1 MDGRTLRLALIL
13 ISLTSLA
20 AGLAFSV
27 WGSAETAHLIWSAGA
42 VPVVVALGVA
52 IIRDL
57 VAGRMGVDA
66 VALVSM
72 AAALV
77 LGESLAAVVV
87 AVMYAGGSV
96 LEDFAVGRAER
107 NLQLMV
113 DRAPRFAN
121 RIAGDAIETVAIESV
136 SLGDRLLVRAGEVI
150 PVDGMIASAAASLD
164 ESALTGEPIPAEHP
178 RGSLARSGTVNA
190 GEAFEMDVSAVAD
203 DSTYAGIVRLVNAA
217 RTTRS
222 PFIRMADR
230 YALILLP
237 VSLGVAG
244 AAWALSGDPIRG
256 LAVLVVATPCPLILA
271 APVAFI
277 SGISQ
282 AARRGILVKG
292 SGPLEA
298 LARARTAIFD
308 KTGTLTVGG
317 ARLIAVDT
325 TPGQDPDELLGLVAS
340 LEQASQHIV
349 ATAITAAARQK
360 GFALTTPTNVRE
372 APGAGLEGTVGGRR
386 VQAGSADLV
395 LGGRHAESWLARS
408 LRRASWRSALSVVV
422 SIDGRIS
429 GVLLLADQLRPE
441 SSRTIDRLRAAGIT
455 RVIMVSGDRA
465 DAVESIGAALGLD
478 AVLAERL
485 PGEKVDAV
493 AIESSI
499 APTMMIGDGINDAPA
514 LAAADVGIALG
525 ARGATAS
532 SEAADVVILVE
543 RLDRVADAMAI
554 AHRTRRIALQS
565 IVVGLALSGIGMA
578 AAAVGWLTP
587 VAGALIQEVIDVAVI
602 LNALRALGPGHGLA
616 GPRITEGAA
625 MRLLDG
631 HVDLE
636 AGLDRLRQIADDLDE
651 ATPVDVVSL
660 IGEASRIA
668 SQEILRHERDDERRV
683 YPGLSDFMTAHGL
696 AAMNRAHREIRHLA
710 RMLETIGNDLTPED
724 ADRFLVRDAQRIIQ
738 SLETIVRLHSAQE
751 DEIYTQ
757 AGEPLIDAR

>member
-1 MDGRTLRLALIL
+1 MFGNADD
-13 ISLTSLA
+13 
-20 AGLAFSV
+20 
-27 WGSAETAHLIWSAGA
+27 AHLVWSAGA
-42 VPVVVALGVA
+42 APVVLALGVA
-52 IIRDL
+52 IIRDFL
-57 VAGRMGVDA
+57 AGRMGVDA

-72 AAALV
+72 SAALV
-77 LGESLAAVVV
+77 LGESLAAIVV
-87 AVMYAGGSV
+87 AVMYAGGNV

-107 NLQLMV
+107 NLRMLV
-113 DRAPRFAN
+113 DRAPR
-121 RIAGDAIETVAIESV
+121 IAHRMADGAVETVPIGAV

-150 PVDGMIASAAASLD
+150 PVDGIIASHAASLD
-164 ESALTGEPIPAEHP
+164 ESALTGEPIPVERQ
-178 RGSLARSGTVNA
+178 RGSVARSGTVNA

-203 DSTYAGIVRLVNAA
+203 DSTYAGIVRLANTA

-222 PFIRMADR
+222 PFIRTADH

-237 VSLGVAG
+237 VSLAVAG

-317 ARLIAVDT
+317 ARIIAIET
-325 TPGQDPDELLGLVAS
+325 APGQDPDELLGLAAS

-349 ATAITAAARQK
+349 ANAITAAARQK
-360 GFALTTPTNVRE
+360 GLELTTPTDITE
-372 APGAGLEGTVGGRR
+372 APGSGLEGTVRGRR
-386 VQAGSADLV
+386 VRAGSAELV
-395 LGGRHAESWLARS
+395 LRGQHPDRWLARS
-408 LRRASWRSALSVVV
+408 LRRAGWRSALSVVV
-422 SIDGRIS
+422 SIDGRVS

-455 RVIMVSGDRA
+455 RVIMVSGDRS

-485 PGEKVDAV
+485 PSEKVDAV
-493 AIESSI
+493 TNESSL
-499 APTMMIGDGINDAPA
+499 APTLMIGDGINDAPA

-543 RLDRVADAMAI
+543 RLDRVADAIAI
-554 AHRTRRIALQS
+554 ARRTRRIALQS

-602 LNALRALGPGHGLA
+602 LNALRVLRIVPLGME
-616 GPRITEGAA
+616 T
-625 MRLLDG
+625 
-631 HVDLE
+631 
-636 AGLDRLRQIADDLDE
+636 
-651 ATPVDVVSL
+651 VV
-660 IGEASRIA
+660 
-668 SQEILRHERDDERRV
+668 
-683 YPGLSDFMTAHGL
+683 
-696 AAMNRAHREIRHLA
+696 
-710 RMLETIGNDLTPED
+710 ETGTRTGTGM
-724 ADRFLVRDAQRIIQ
+724 A
-738 SLETIVRLHSAQE
+738 
-751 DEIYTQ
+751 
-757 AGEPLIDAR
+757 

>member
-1 MDGRTLRLALIL
+1 
-13 ISLTSLA
+13 
-20 AGLAFSV
+20 
-27 WGSAETAHLIWSAGA
+27 
-42 VPVVVALGVA
+42 
-52 IIRDL
+52 
-57 VAGRMGVDA
+57 
-66 VALVSM
+66 
-72 AAALV
+72 
-77 LGESLAAVVV
+77 
-87 AVMYAGGSV
+87 
-96 LEDFAVGRAER
+96 
-107 NLQLMV
+107 
-113 DRAPRFAN
+113 
-121 RIAGDAIETVAIESV
+121 
-136 SLGDRLLVRAGEVI
+136 
-150 PVDGMIASAAASLD
+150 
-164 ESALTGEPIPAEHP
+164 
-178 RGSLARSGTVNA
+178 
-190 GEAFEMDVSAVAD
+190 VAD

-237 VSLGVAG
+237 VSLAVAS

-282 AARRGILVKG
+282 AARRGILIKG

-317 ARLIAVDT
+317 ARLVAVDT
-325 TPGQDPDELLGLVAS
+325 APGQDPDELLRLVAS

-360 GFALTTPTNVRE
+360 GFALTPPTDIQE
-372 APGAGLEGTVGGRR
+372 ALGSGLEGSVGDRR
-386 VQAGSADLV
+386 VRAGSAELV
-395 LGGRHAESWLARS
+395 LGGRQPESWLARS

-422 SIDGRIS
+422 SIDGRVS
-429 GVLLLADQLRPE
+429 GALLLADELRPE
-441 SSRTIDRLRAAGIT
+441 SSRTIDRLRAAGIA

-485 PGEKVDAV
+485 PDEKVDAV
-493 AIESSI
+493 TIERGV
-499 APTMMIGDGINDAPA
+499 ALTLMIGDGINDAPA

-543 RLDRVADAMAI
+543 RLDRVADAIAI
-554 AHRTRRIALQS
+554 ARRARRIALQS

-587 VAGALIQEVIDVAVI
+587 VAGALTQEAIDVAVI
-602 LNALRALGPGHGLA
+602 LNALRALGPGRRLA

-625 MRLLDG
+625 MRLRDG
-631 HVDLE
+631 HADME
-636 AGLDRLRQIADDLDE
+636 TGLDRLRQIADDLDE
-651 ATPVDVVSL
+651 ATPVDAVSL

-668 SQEILRHERDDERRV
+668 NEDIVRHERDDERQV
-683 YPGLSDFMTAHGL
+683 YPGLSGFMTVHGL

-710 RMLETIGNDLTPED
+710 RMLETISKGLTPED
-724 ADRFLVRDAQRIIQ
+724 ADRSLVRDAQRVIQ

-757 AGEPLIDAR
+757 AGEGLIDA